1 MLESLKTENL
11 EYQKLSQDEQQR
23 RGILGRLIGTV
34 ADFAAPTRNGRHYSE
49 ELWEKVFA
57 DPIMKER
64 IENGVCYG
72 ELGHPLDREE
82 TDIEKVAVCMAEVP
96 KKDKN
101 GKLTAVFD
109 ILSTPNGKILKTLC
123 DYGSTL
129 GVSSRGSGD
138 TFMGRDGNEEVD
150 PDSYTC
156 QGFDIVLIP
165 AVKSARLQ
173 YVTESLDTKKSL
185 KESLQDVVNN
195 ASEEDRKIMEETL
208 DNLDLDDSLT
218 EQINFEAKPF
228 NYTISYGGKS
238 FPVNA
243 AVVIIPNALHTP
255 NGQVMEASIHCLD
268 ESGREI
274 NFKSVEEAQEWI
286 DTLGRDARIEVRR
299 SDIYAVPKGVEDFDE
314 CLAEDKEIFY
324 VIKDKHGNQ
333 LSRPTPD
340 DSELW
345 DRVEDRDPD
354 GKRGLKVVV
363 YTGESLTEKLNP
375 YDLDLVLKKMK
386 AYLEEWEEVH
396 DKDYSEA
403 WVTPE
408 EIKNLEK
415 VASYLHIIENEK
427 PDLLEDIENSDVSLD
442 IDEVTDDSAV
452 VDDEAIFEELQT
464 VLKQRQEAEQK
475 VIELNEKLSVCYAKE
490 ESVNNRV
497 TSLKAQIEKLTE
509 SSNQVAALKTKVS
522 KLKEDLNLKEQELEK
537 LNKRIS
543 TGVNARK
550 ALTEDVS
557 SKQDTITKLNEEL
570 KTSSNTIQSL
580 TTQVEDLKK
589 DLQLNKNS
597 YSKKLEKSNK
607 LVENYKKITT
617 NVINRYIESQALK
630 LGISSNEIKNKLPES
645 YNIDDIDSICED
657 LQSYKLNM
665 SKLPFSTMQS
675 VKVTP
680 KSINAESL
688 LPKGAE
694 DDFVDAQLLSLLE
707 KK

>member
-1 MLESLKTENL
+1 MLESLQNENL
-11 EYQKLSQDEQQR
+11 EYQKLSQEEQQK
-23 RGILGRLIGTV
+23 RGILGRLIGVV
-34 ADFAAPTRNGRHYSE
+34 ADFMAPTRNGRHYSE
-49 ELWEKVFA
+49 ELWEKVFD

-64 IENGVCYG
+64 IENGVCFG
-72 ELGHPLDREE
+72 ELCHPTDREE
-82 TDIEKVAVCMAEVP
+82 TDMEKVAVCMPEVP
-96 KKDKN
+96 KKNKE

-109 ILSTPNGKILKTLC
+109 ILDTPNGRILKTLC

-138 TFMGRDGNEEVD
+138 TFMGKDGNEEVD

-173 YVTESLDTKKSL
+173 YVTESLDTRKSL
-185 KESLQDVVNN
+185 KESLQDIVNN
-195 ASEEDRKIMEETL
+195 ASDNDKKVMEETIK
-208 DNLDLDDSLT
+208 DLD
-218 EQINFEAKPF
+218 
-228 NYTISYGGKS
+228 
-238 FPVNA
+238 
-243 AVVIIPNALHTP
+243 
-255 NGQVMEASIHCLD
+255 
-268 ESGREI
+268 
-274 NFKSVEEAQEWI
+274 I
-286 DTLGRDARIEVRR
+286 DL
-299 SDIYAVPKGVEDFDE
+299 
-314 CLAEDKEIFY
+314 
-324 VIKDKHGNQ
+324 
-333 LSRPTPD
+333 
-340 DSELW
+340 
-345 DRVEDRDPD
+345 
-354 GKRGLKVVV
+354 
-363 YTGESLTEKLNP
+363 TGESLNEKLNP
-375 YDLDLVLKKMK
+375 YDLDSVIKKMK

-403 WVTPE
+403 WVSPE

-415 VASYLHIIENEK
+415 VASYLHIIENER
-427 PDLLEDIENSDVSLD
+427 PDLLEDIENSDASLD
-442 IDEVTDDSAV
+442 IDEVTDDGAV

-522 KLKEDLNLKEQELEK
+522 KLKENLDLKTKELEN

-543 TGVNARK
+543 TNVNARK
-550 ALTEDVS
+550 ALTEDVNN
-557 SKQDTITKLNEEL
+557 KNDVITKLNEEL
-570 KTSSNTIQSL
+570 KTSSNMIQSL
-580 TTQVEDLKK
+580 NTQIEDLKK

-617 NVINRYIESQALK
+617 NVVNRYIESQALK

-680 KSINAESL
+680 KSINADSL

>member
-1 MLESLKTENL
+1 MLESLQNENL
-11 EYQKLSQDEQQR
+11 EYQKLSQEEQQQ
-23 RGILGRLIGTV
+23 RGILGRLVGIV
-34 ADFAAPTRNGRHYSE
+34 ADFIAPTRNGRHYSE
-49 ELWEKVFA
+49 ELWEKVFD

-64 IENGVCYG
+64 IENGVCFG
-72 ELGHPLDREE
+72 ELCHPTDREE
-82 TDIEKVAVCMAEVP
+82 TDMEKVAVCMPEVP
-96 KKDKN
+96 KKNKD

-109 ILSTPNGKILKTLC
+109 ILDTPNGRILKTLC

-138 TFMGRDGNEEVD
+138 TFMGKDGNEEVD

-185 KESLQDVVNN
+185 IESLQDIVNN
-195 ASEEDRKIMEETL
+195 ASDNDKKIMEETI
-208 DNLDLDDSLT
+208 DSLRLDEADEESENVEFDPDNNLPFT
-218 EQINFEAKPF
+218 HHKESNGEYDYYDLGYIDHVKCTATYYYTWRRGNNFEDSFCTVRTHHPYDNSEYHWARGDSDAE
-228 NYTISYGGKS
+228 NWEIILDGKVVGKFRSPS
-238 FPVNA
+238 FDFIPVA
-243 AVVIIPNALHTP
+243 EHLI
-255 NGQVMEASIHCLD
+255 ELD
-268 ESGREI
+268 EQANI
-274 NFKSVEEAQEWI
+274 KP
-286 DTLGRDARIEVRR
+286 RILH
-299 SDIYAVPKGVEDFDE
+299 D
-314 CLAEDKEIFY
+314 
-324 VIKDKHGNQ
+324 
-333 LSRPTPD
+333 
-340 DSELW
+340 
-345 DRVEDRDPD
+345 
-354 GKRGLKVVV
+354 
-363 YTGESLTEKLNP
+363 SLTEKLNP

-427 PDLLEDIENSDVSLD
+427 PDLLEDIENSDASLD
-442 IDEVTDDSAV
+442 IDEVTDDGAV

-497 TSLKAQIEKLTE
+497 NTLKTQIEKLTE
-509 SSNQVAALKTKVS
+509 SSSQANALKTKVS
-522 KLKEDLNLKEQELEK
+522 KLEEALNLKEQELEK

-543 TGVNARK
+543 TNVNARK
-550 ALTEDVS
+550 ALTEDVN

-570 KTSSNTIQSL
+570 KTSSDTIQSL

-617 NVINRYIESQALK
+617 NVVNRYIESQALK
-630 LGISSNEIKNKLPES
+630 LGVSSNEIKNKLPES

-680 KSINAESL
+680 KSIKTESL

>member
-1 MLESLKTENL
+1 MLESLQNENL
-11 EYQKLSQDEQQR
+11 EYQKLSQEEQQK
-23 RGILGRLIGTV
+23 RGILGRLIGIV
-34 ADFAAPTRNGRHYSE
+34 ADFMAPTRNGRHYSE
-49 ELWEKVFA
+49 ELWEKVFD

-64 IENGVCYG
+64 IENGVCFG
-72 ELGHPLDREE
+72 ELCHPIDREE
-82 TDIEKVAVCMAEVP
+82 TDMEKVAVCMPEVP
-96 KKDKN
+96 KKNKD

-109 ILSTPNGKILKTLC
+109 ILDTPNGRILKTLC

-138 TFMGRDGNEEVD
+138 TFMGKDGNEEVD

-185 KESLQDVVNN
+185 KESLQDIVNN
-195 ASEEDRKIMEETL
+195 ASDNDKKVMEETIK
-208 DNLDLDDSLT
+208 DLDIDLN
-218 EQINFEAKPF
+218 EE
-228 NYTISYGGKS
+228 KS
-238 FPVNA
+238 
-243 AVVIIPNALHTP
+243 
-255 NGQVMEASIHCLD
+255 E
-268 ESGREI
+268 
-274 NFKSVEEAQEWI
+274 K
-286 DTLGRDARIEVRR
+286 EVLF
-299 SDIYAVPKGVEDFDE
+299 I
-314 CLAEDKEIFY
+314 
-324 VIKDKHGNQ
+324 IKDKHGNQ

-427 PDLLEDIENSDVSLD
+427 PDLLEDIENSDMGLD
-442 IDEVTDDSAV
+442 IDEVTDDNTV
-452 VDDEAIFEELQT
+452 VDNEVMFEELQK
-464 VLKQRQEAEQK
+464 VLKQKQESDQK
-475 VIELNEKLSVCYAKE
+475 VIDLNEKLSVCYAKE
-490 ESVNNRV
+490 ENANNRIEA
-497 TSLKAQIEKLTE
+497 LKSQVEKLTE
-509 SSNQVAALKTKVS
+509 GSNQAAALKTKVS
-522 KLKEDLNLKEQELEK
+522 KLEEDLDLKTKELEN

-543 TGVNARK
+543 TNVNARK
-550 ALTEDVS
+550 ALTEDVN
-557 SKQDTITKLNEEL
+557 SKNDIITKLNEEL

-580 TTQVEDLKK
+580 NTQIEDLKK

-617 NVINRYIESQALK
+617 NVVNRYIESQALK

-680 KSINAESL
+680 KSIKTESL

>member
-1 MLESLKTENL
+1 MLESLQNENL
-11 EYQKLSQDEQQR
+11 EYQKLSQEEQQK
-23 RGILGRLIGTV
+23 RGILGRLIGVV
-34 ADFAAPTRNGRHYSE
+34 ADFMAPTRNGRHYSE
-49 ELWEKVFA
+49 ELWEKVFD

-64 IENGVCYG
+64 IENGVCFG
-72 ELGHPLDREE
+72 ELCHPTDREE
-82 TDIEKVAVCMAEVP
+82 TDMEKVAVCMPEVP
-96 KKDKN
+96 KKNKD

-109 ILSTPNGKILKTLC
+109 ILDTPNGRILKTLC

-138 TFMGRDGNEEVD
+138 TFMGKDGNEEVD

-173 YVTESLDTKKSL
+173 YVTESLDTRKSL
-185 KESLQDVVNN
+185 KESLQDIVNN
-195 ASEEDRKIMEETL
+195 ASDNDKKVMEETIK
-208 DNLDLDDSLT
+208 DLDIDLNEEKSET
-218 EQINFEAKPF
+218 EEP
-228 NYTISYGGKS
+228 
-238 FPVNA
+238 
-243 AVVIIPNALHTP
+243 
-255 NGQVMEASIHCLD
+255 
-268 ESGREI
+268 
-274 NFKSVEEAQEWI
+274 
-286 DTLGRDARIEVRR
+286 
-299 SDIYAVPKGVEDFDE
+299 
-314 CLAEDKEIFY
+314 
-324 VIKDKHGNQ
+324 
-333 LSRPTPD
+333 
-340 DSELW
+340 
-345 DRVEDRDPD
+345 
-354 GKRGLKVVV
+354 
-363 YTGESLTEKLNP
+363 LTEKLNP
-375 YDLDLVLKKMK
+375 YDLDSVIKKMK

-427 PDLLEDIENSDVSLD
+427 PDLLEDIENSDASLD
-442 IDEVTDDSAV
+442 IDEVTDDGAV

-497 TSLKAQIEKLTE
+497 NSLKAQIEKLTE

-522 KLKEDLNLKEQELEK
+522 KLKEDLDLKTKELEN

-543 TGVNARK
+543 TNVNARK
-550 ALTEDVS
+550 ALTEDVN
-557 SKQDTITKLNEEL
+557 SKNEVITKLNEEL

-580 TTQVEDLKK
+580 NTQIEDLKK

-617 NVINRYIESQALK
+617 NVVNRYIESQALK
-630 LGISSNEIKNKLPES
+630 LGVSSNEIKNKLPES

-680 KSINAESL
+680 KSINADSL

-694 DDFVDAQLLSLLE
+694 DDFIDAQLLSLLE

>member
-1 MLESLKTENL
+1 MLESLQNENL
-11 EYQKLSQDEQQR
+11 EYQKLSQEEQQK
-23 RGILGRLIGTV
+23 RGILGRLVGIV
-34 ADFAAPTRNGRHYSE
+34 ADFIAPTRNGRHYSE
-49 ELWEKVFA
+49 ELWEKVFD

-64 IENGVCYG
+64 IENGVCFG
-72 ELGHPLDREE
+72 ELCHPTDREE
-82 TDIEKVAVCMAEVP
+82 TDMEKVAVCMPEVP
-96 KKDKN
+96 KKNKD

-109 ILSTPNGKILKTLC
+109 ILDTPNGRILKTLC

-173 YVTESLDTKKSL
+173 YVTESLNTSNKKSL
-185 KESLQDVVNN
+185 RESLQDIVSK
-195 ASEEDRKIMEETL
+195 ASDNDKKVMEETIK
-208 DNLDLDDSLT
+208 DLDIDLN
-218 EQINFEAKPF
+218 EE
-228 NYTISYGGKS
+228 KS
-238 FPVNA
+238 
-243 AVVIIPNALHTP
+243 
-255 NGQVMEASIHCLD
+255 E
-268 ESGREI
+268 
-274 NFKSVEEAQEWI
+274 K
-286 DTLGRDARIEVRR
+286 EVLY
-299 SDIYAVPKGVEDFDE
+299 I
-314 CLAEDKEIFY
+314 
-324 VIKDKHGNQ
+324 IKDKHGNQ

-354 GKRGLKVVV
+354 GRRGLKVVV

-375 YDLDLVLKKMK
+375 YDLDIVLKKMK
-386 AYLEEWEEVH
+386 AYLEEWEEIH

-415 VASYLHIIENEK
+415 VVSYLHIIENEK

-442 IDEVTDDSAV
+442 IDEVTEDNTV
-452 VDDEAIFEELQT
+452 VDNEVMCEELQK
-464 VLKQRQEAEQK
+464 VLKQKQESDQK
-475 VIELNEKLSVCYAKE
+475 VIDLNEKLSVCYAKE
-490 ESVNNRV
+490 ENANNRIEA
-497 TSLKAQIEKLTE
+497 LKSQVEKLTE
-509 SSNQVAALKTKVS
+509 GSNQAAALKTKVS
-522 KLKEDLNLKEQELEK
+522 KLEEDLNLKTKELEN
-537 LNKRIS
+537 LTKRIS
-543 TGVNARK
+543 TNVNARK
-550 ALTEDVS
+550 ALTEDVN
-557 SKQDTITKLNEEL
+557 SKNEVITKLNEEL

-580 TTQVEDLKK
+580 NTQIEDLKK

-617 NVINRYIESQALK
+617 NVVNRYIESQALK

-680 KSINAESL
+680 KSIKTESL

>member
-1 MLESLKTENL
+1 MLESLQNENL
-11 EYQKLSQDEQQR
+11 EYQKLSQEEQQK
-23 RGILGRLIGTV
+23 RGILGRLVGIV
-34 ADFAAPTRNGRHYSE
+34 ADFIAPTRNGRHYSE
-49 ELWEKVFA
+49 ELWEKVFD

-64 IENGVCYG
+64 IENGVCFG
-72 ELGHPLDREE
+72 ELCHPTDREE
-82 TDIEKVAVCMAEVP
+82 TDMEKVAVCMPEVP
-96 KKDKN
+96 KKNKD

-109 ILSTPNGKILKTLC
+109 ILDTPNGRILKTLC

-173 YVTESLDTKKSL
+173 YVTESLNTSNKKSL
-185 KESLQDVVNN
+185 RESLQDIVSK
-195 ASEEDRKIMEETL
+195 ASDNDKKVMEETIK
-208 DNLDLDDSLT
+208 DLDIDLN
-218 EQINFEAKPF
+218 EE
-228 NYTISYGGKS
+228 KS
-238 FPVNA
+238 
-243 AVVIIPNALHTP
+243 
-255 NGQVMEASIHCLD
+255 E
-268 ESGREI
+268 
-274 NFKSVEEAQEWI
+274 K
-286 DTLGRDARIEVRR
+286 EVLY
-299 SDIYAVPKGVEDFDE
+299 I
-314 CLAEDKEIFY
+314 
-324 VIKDKHGNQ
+324 IKDKHGNQ

-354 GKRGLKVVV
+354 GRRGLKVVV

-375 YDLDLVLKKMK
+375 YDLDIVLKKMK
-386 AYLEEWEEVH
+386 AYLEEWEEIH

-415 VASYLHIIENEK
+415 VVSYLHIIENEK

-442 IDEVTDDSAV
+442 IDEVTEDNTV
-452 VDDEAIFEELQT
+452 VDNEVMFEELQK
-464 VLKQRQEAEQK
+464 VLKQKQESDQK
-475 VIELNEKLSVCYAKE
+475 VIDLNEKLSVCYAKE
-490 ESVNNRV
+490 ENANNRIEA
-497 TSLKAQIEKLTE
+497 LKSQVEKLTE
-509 SSNQVAALKTKVS
+509 GSNQAAALKTKVS
-522 KLKEDLNLKEQELEK
+522 KLEEDLNLKTKELEN
-537 LNKRIS
+537 LTKRIS
-543 TGVNARK
+543 TNVNARK
-550 ALTEDVS
+550 ALTEDVN
-557 SKQDTITKLNEEL
+557 SKNEVITKLNEEL

-580 TTQVEDLKK
+580 NTQIEDLKK

-617 NVINRYIESQALK
+617 NVVNRYIESQALK

-680 KSINAESL
+680 KSIKTESL

>member
-1 MLESLKTENL
+1 MLESLQNENL
-11 EYQKLSQDEQQR
+11 EYQKLSQEEQQK
-23 RGILGRLIGTV
+23 RGILGRLVGIV
-34 ADFAAPTRNGRHYSE
+34 ADFIAPTRNGRHYSE
-49 ELWEKVFA
+49 ELWEKVFD

-64 IENGVCYG
+64 IENGVCFG
-72 ELGHPLDREE
+72 ELCHPTDREE
-82 TDIEKVAVCMAEVP
+82 TDMEKVAVCMPEVP
-96 KKDKN
+96 KKNKD

-109 ILSTPNGKILKTLC
+109 ILDTPNGRILKTLC

-138 TFMGRDGNEEVD
+138 TYMGKDGNEEVD

-185 KESLQDVVNN
+185 KESLQDIVSK
-195 ASEEDRKIMEETL
+195 ASDNDKKIMEDTINNLELDEAKFGFYKYRFGVHAFPNGRDIILGGSQTL
-208 DNLDLDDSLT
+208 EGAEQIAINQVDNLLENPWMSDK
-218 EQINFEAKPF
+218 EKF
-228 NYTISYGGKS
+228 NYMDTIYIA
-238 FPVNA
+238 N
-243 AVVIIPNALHTP
+243 
-255 NGQVMEASIHCLD
+255 D
-268 ESGREI
+268 E
-274 NFKSVEEAQEWI
+274 EEAEV
-286 DTLGRDARIEVRR
+286 DA
-299 SDIYAVPKGVEDFDE
+299 PNFD
-314 CLAEDKEIFY
+314 DY
-324 VIKDKHGNQ
+324 V
-333 LSRPTPD
+333 
-340 DSELW
+340 
-345 DRVEDRDPD
+345 DRVMSEIGSRAN
-354 GKRGLKVVV
+354 
-363 YTGESLTEKLNP
+363 ESLNEKLNP
-375 YDLDLVLKKMK
+375 YDLDSVIKKMK

-403 WVTPE
+403 WVSPE
-408 EIKNLEK
+408 EIKDLEK
-415 VASYLHIIENEK
+415 VASYLHIIENER

-442 IDEVTDDSAV
+442 IDEVTDNNTV
-452 VDDEAIFEELQT
+452 VDSEVMFEELQK
-464 VLKQRQEAEQK
+464 VLKQKQESDQK
-475 VIELNEKLSVCYAKE
+475 VIDLNEKLSVCYAKE
-490 ESVNNRV
+490 ENANNRIEA
-497 TSLKAQIEKLTE
+497 LKAQIEKLTE
-509 SSNQVAALKTKVS
+509 SSNQAIALKTKVS
-522 KLKEDLNLKEQELEK
+522 KLKEDLNLKTKELEN

-543 TGVNARK
+543 TNVNARK
-550 ALTEDVS
+550 ALTEDVN
-557 SKQDTITKLNEEL
+557 SKQDMITKLNEEL
-570 KTSSNTIQSL
+570 KASSNTIQSL
-580 TTQVEDLKK
+580 NTQIEDLKK

-617 NVINRYIESQALK
+617 NVVNRYIESQALK

-680 KSINAESL
+680 KSIKTESL

>member
-1 MLESLKTENL
+1 MLESLQNENL
-11 EYQKLSQDEQQR
+11 EYQKLSQEEQQK
-23 RGILGRLIGTV
+23 RGILGRLIGIV
-34 ADFAAPTRNGRHYSE
+34 ADFMAPTRNGRHYSE
-49 ELWEKVFA
+49 ELWEKVFD

-64 IENGVCYG
+64 IENGVCFG
-72 ELGHPLDREE
+72 ELCHPTDREE
-82 TDIEKVAVCMAEVP
+82 TDMEKVAVCMPEVP
-96 KKDKN
+96 KKNKD

-109 ILSTPNGKILKTLC
+109 ILDTPNGRILKTLC

-138 TFMGRDGNEEVD
+138 TFMGKDGNEEVD

-173 YVTESLDTKKSL
+173 YVTESLDTRKSL
-185 KESLQDVVNN
+185 KESLQDIVNK
-195 ASEEDRKIMEETL
+195 ASDNDKKVMEETIK
-208 DNLDLDDSLT
+208 DLDIDLT
-218 EQINFEAKPF
+218 EEPLN
-228 NYTISYGGKS
+228 
-238 FPVNA
+238 
-243 AVVIIPNALHTP
+243 
-255 NGQVMEASIHCLD
+255 
-268 ESGREI
+268 
-274 NFKSVEEAQEWI
+274 
-286 DTLGRDARIEVRR
+286 
-299 SDIYAVPKGVEDFDE
+299 
-314 CLAEDKEIFY
+314 
-324 VIKDKHGNQ
+324 
-333 LSRPTPD
+333 
-340 DSELW
+340 
-345 DRVEDRDPD
+345 
-354 GKRGLKVVV
+354 
-363 YTGESLTEKLNP
+363 EKLNP

-415 VASYLHIIENEK
+415 VASYLHIIENER
-427 PDLLEDIENSDVSLD
+427 PDLLEDIENSDASLD
-442 IDEVTDDSAV
+442 IDEVTDDGAV

-497 TSLKAQIEKLTE
+497 NSLKAQIEKLTE

-522 KLKEDLNLKEQELEK
+522 KLKEDLDLKTKELEN

-543 TGVNARK
+543 TNVNARK
-550 ALTEDVS
+550 ALTEDVN
-557 SKQDTITKLNEEL
+557 SKQDMITKLNEEL

-580 TTQVEDLKK
+580 NTQIEDLKK

-617 NVINRYIESQALK
+617 NVVNRYIESQALK

-680 KSINAESL
+680 KSINADSL

>member
-1 MLESLKTENL
+1 MLESLQNENL
-11 EYQKLSQDEQQR
+11 EYQKLSQEEQQK
-23 RGILGRLIGTV
+23 RGILGRLVGIV
-34 ADFAAPTRNGRHYSE
+34 ADFIAPTRNGRHYSE
-49 ELWEKVFA
+49 ELWEKVFD

-64 IENGVCYG
+64 IENGVCFG
-72 ELGHPLDREE
+72 ELCHPTDREE
-82 TDIEKVAVCMAEVP
+82 TDMEKVAVCMPEVP
-96 KKDKN
+96 KKNKD

-109 ILSTPNGKILKTLC
+109 ILDTPNGRILKTLC

-173 YVTESLDTKKSL
+173 YVTESLNTSNKKSL
-185 KESLQDVVNN
+185 RESLQDIVSK
-195 ASEEDRKIMEETL
+195 ASDNDKKVMEETIK
-208 DNLDLDDSLT
+208 DLDIDLN
-218 EQINFEAKPF
+218 EE
-228 NYTISYGGKS
+228 KS
-238 FPVNA
+238 
-243 AVVIIPNALHTP
+243 
-255 NGQVMEASIHCLD
+255 E
-268 ESGREI
+268 
-274 NFKSVEEAQEWI
+274 K
-286 DTLGRDARIEVRR
+286 EVLY
-299 SDIYAVPKGVEDFDE
+299 I
-314 CLAEDKEIFY
+314 
-324 VIKDKHGNQ
+324 IKDKHGNQ

-354 GKRGLKVVV
+354 GRRGLKVVV

-375 YDLDLVLKKMK
+375 YDLDIVLKKMK
-386 AYLEEWEEVH
+386 AYLEEWEEIH

-415 VASYLHIIENEK
+415 VVSYLHIIENEK

-442 IDEVTDDSAV
+442 IDEVTEDNTV
-452 VDDEAIFEELQT
+452 VDNEVMFEELQK
-464 VLKQRQEAEQK
+464 VLKQKQESDQK
-475 VIELNEKLSVCYAKE
+475 VIDLNEKLSVCYAKE
-490 ESVNNRV
+490 ENANNRIEA
-497 TSLKAQIEKLTE
+497 LKSQVEKLTE
-509 SSNQVAALKTKVS
+509 GSNQAAALKTKVS
-522 KLKEDLNLKEQELEK
+522 KLEEDLNLKTKELEN
-537 LNKRIS
+537 LTKRIS
-543 TGVNARK
+543 TNVNARK
-550 ALTEDVS
+550 ALTEDVN
-557 SKQDTITKLNEEL
+557 SKNEVITKLNEEL

-580 TTQVEDLKK
+580 NTQIEDLKK

-617 NVINRYIESQALK
+617 NVVNRYIESQALN

-680 KSINAESL
+680 KSIKTESL

>member
-1 MLESLKTENL
+1 MLESLQNENL
-11 EYQKLSQDEQQR
+11 EYQKLSQEEQQK
-23 RGILGRLIGTV
+23 RGILGRLIGIV
-34 ADFAAPTRNGRHYSE
+34 ADFMAPTRNGRHYSE
-49 ELWEKVFA
+49 ELWEKVFD

-64 IENGVCYG
+64 IENGVCFG
-72 ELGHPLDREE
+72 ELCHPIDREE
-82 TDIEKVAVCMAEVP
+82 TDMEKVAVCMPEVP
-96 KKDKN
+96 KKNKD

-109 ILSTPNGKILKTLC
+109 ILDTPNGRILKTLC

-138 TFMGRDGNEEVD
+138 TFMGKDGNEEVD

-185 KESLQDVVNN
+185 KESLQDIVNK
-195 ASEEDRKIMEETL
+195 ASDNDKKIMEDTINNLELDEAKLGFYKYKFGVHAFPNGRDIILGGSQTL
-208 DNLDLDDSLT
+208 DGA
-218 EQINFEAKPF
+218 EQIAIN
-228 NYTISYGGKS
+228 
-238 FPVNA
+238 
-243 AVVIIPNALHTP
+243 
-255 NGQVMEASIHCLD
+255 QVDKLLENPWMS
-268 ESGREI
+268 
-274 NFKSVEEAQEWI
+274 
-286 DTLGRDARIEVRR
+286 
-299 SDIYAVPKGVEDFDE
+299 
-314 CLAEDKEIFY
+314 DKEKFHYMDTIYIANDDEEVEVDAPNFDDY
-324 VIKDKHGNQ
+324 V
-333 LSRPTPD
+333 
-340 DSELW
+340 
-345 DRVEDRDPD
+345 DRVMSEVDSRAN
-354 GKRGLKVVV
+354 
-363 YTGESLTEKLNP
+363 ESLNEKLNP

-415 VASYLHIIENEK
+415 VVSYLHIIENEK
-427 PDLLEDIENSDVSLD
+427 PELLEDIENSDVSLD
-442 IDEVTDDSAV
+442 IDEVTEDNTV
-452 VDDEAIFEELQT
+452 VDNEVMFEELQK
-464 VLKQRQEAEQK
+464 VLKQKQESDQK
-475 VIELNEKLSVCYAKE
+475 VIDLNEKLSVCYAKE
-490 ESVNNRV
+490 ENANNRIEA
-497 TSLKAQIEKLTE
+497 LKSQVEKLTE
-509 SSNQVAALKTKVS
+509 GSNQAAALKTKVS
-522 KLKEDLNLKEQELEK
+522 KLEEDLNLKTKELEN
-537 LNKRIS
+537 LTKRIS
-543 TGVNARK
+543 TNVNARK
-550 ALTEDVS
+550 ALTEDVN
-557 SKQDTITKLNEEL
+557 SKNEVITKLNEEL
-570 KTSSNTIQSL
+570 KTSSNTVQSL
-580 TTQVEDLKK
+580 NTQIEDLKK

-617 NVINRYIESQALK
+617 NVVNRYIESQALK

-680 KSINAESL
+680 KSIKTESL

-694 DDFVDAQLLSLLE
+694 DDFIDAQLLSLLE

>member
-1 MLESLKTENL
+1 MLESLQNENL

-23 RGILGRLIGTV
+23 RGILGRLVGIV
-34 ADFAAPTRNGRHYSE
+34 ADFMAPTRNGRHYSE
-49 ELWEKVFA
+49 ELWEKVFD

-64 IENGVCYG
+64 IENGVCFG
-72 ELGHPLDREE
+72 ELCHPTDREE
-82 TDIEKVAVCMAEVP
+82 TDMEKVAVCMPEVP
-96 KKDKN
+96 KKNKD

-109 ILSTPNGKILKTLC
+109 ILDTPNGRILKTLC

-138 TFMGRDGNEEVD
+138 TFMGKDGNEEVD

-173 YVTESLDTKKSL
+173 YVTESLNNKKSL
-185 KESLQDVVNN
+185 RESLQDIVNN
-195 ASEEDRKIMEETL
+195 ASDEDKKVMEETI
-208 DNLDLDDSLT
+208 DNLKL
-218 EQINFEAKPF
+218 E
-228 NYTISYGGKS
+228 
-238 FPVNA
+238 
-243 AVVIIPNALHTP
+243 
-255 NGQVMEASIHCLD
+255 
-268 ESGREI
+268 ES
-274 NFKSVEEAQEWI
+274 
-286 DTLGRDARIEVRR
+286 
-299 SDIYAVPKGVEDFDE
+299 
-314 CLAEDKEIFY
+314 
-324 VIKDKHGNQ
+324 
-333 LSRPTPD
+333 
-340 DSELW
+340 
-345 DRVEDRDPD
+345 
-354 GKRGLKVVV
+354 
-363 YTGESLTEKLNP
+363 ESLNEKLNP
-375 YDLDLVLKKMK
+375 YDLDLVIKKMK

-403 WVTPE
+403 WVSPE

-415 VASYLHIIENEK
+415 VASYLHIIENER
-427 PDLLEDIENSDVSLD
+427 PDLLEDIENSDASLD
-442 IDEVTDDSAV
+442 IDEVTDDGAV

-509 SSNQVAALKTKVS
+509 SSNQATALKTKVS
-522 KLKEDLNLKEQELEK
+522 KLEEDLNLKEQELEK

-543 TGVNARK
+543 TNVNARK
-550 ALTEDVS
+550 ALTEDVN
-557 SKQDTITKLNEEL
+557 SKQDVITKLNEEL
-570 KTSSNTIQSL
+570 KTSSDTIQSL

-597 YSKKLEKSNK
+597 YSKKLEKSNQ

-617 NVINRYIESQALK
+617 NVVNRYIESQALK

-645 YNIDDIDSICED
+645 YNIDDIDAICED

-680 KSINAESL
+680 KSIKTESL

>member
-1 MLESLKTENL
+1 MLESLQNENL
-11 EYQKLSQDEQQR
+11 EYQKLSQEEQQK
-23 RGILGRLIGTV
+23 RGILGRLIGIV
-34 ADFAAPTRNGRHYSE
+34 ADFMAPTRNGRHYSE
-49 ELWEKVFA
+49 ELWEKVFD

-64 IENGVCYG
+64 IENGVCFG
-72 ELGHPLDREE
+72 ELCHPTDREE
-82 TDIEKVAVCMAEVP
+82 TDMEKVAVCMPEVP
-96 KKDKN
+96 KKNKD

-109 ILSTPNGKILKTLC
+109 ILDTPNGRILKTLC

-138 TFMGRDGNEEVD
+138 TFIGKDGNEEVD

-185 KESLQDVVNN
+185 KESLQDIVSK
-195 ASEEDRKIMEETL
+195 ASDNDKKIMEETIK
-208 DNLDLDDSLT
+208 DLDIDLN
-218 EQINFEAKPF
+218 EE
-228 NYTISYGGKS
+228 KS
-238 FPVNA
+238 
-243 AVVIIPNALHTP
+243 
-255 NGQVMEASIHCLD
+255 E
-268 ESGREI
+268 
-274 NFKSVEEAQEWI
+274 K
-286 DTLGRDARIEVRR
+286 EVLY
-299 SDIYAVPKGVEDFDE
+299 I
-314 CLAEDKEIFY
+314 
-324 VIKDKHGNQ
+324 IKDKHGNQ
-333 LSRPTPD
+333 LSRPTPN

-396 DKDYSEA
+396 DKDYSDA

-442 IDEVTDDSAV
+442 IDEVTEDNTV
-452 VDDEAIFEELQT
+452 VDNEVMFEELQK
-464 VLKQRQEAEQK
+464 VLKQKQESDQK
-475 VIELNEKLSVCYAKE
+475 VIDLNEKLSVCYAKE
-490 ESVNNRV
+490 ENANNRIEA
-497 TSLKAQIEKLTE
+497 LKSQVEKLTE
-509 SSNQVAALKTKVS
+509 GSNQAAALKTKVS
-522 KLKEDLNLKEQELEK
+522 KLEEDLNLKTKELEN
-537 LNKRIS
+537 LTKRIS
-543 TGVNARK
+543 TNVNARK
-550 ALTEDVS
+550 ALTEDVN
-557 SKQDTITKLNEEL
+557 SKNEVITKLNEEL

-580 TTQVEDLKK
+580 NTQIEDLKK

-617 NVINRYIESQALK
+617 NVVNRYIESQALK

-680 KSINAESL
+680 KSIKTESL